1 MSTMDNLKDFI
12 SRNRWPA
19 GFAQSVMDS
28 KDRVAF
34 RFVVVDNS
42 RSMLKQDGHRIVS
55 DRHGTQRYYRL
66 ITFEL

>member
-1 MSTMDNLKDFI
+1 MSAMENVKDFVA
-12 SRNRWPA
+12 RNRWPA
-19 GFAQSVMDS
+19 GFAQSIMDS

-55 DRHGTQRYYRL
+55 
-66 ITFEL
+66 ELNGGKR